1 MSKLTL
7 SVDEQVIS
15 RAKEYAKLHGMSIS
29 AMVETYLDA
38 VAAPQ
43 SSYTSLDTPILNSLI
58 GIAKGANIEDYY
70 NYLEQ
75 KYR

>member
-7 SVDEQVIS
+7 SVDDKVIS
-15 RAKEYAKLHGMSIS
+15 RAKRYAKQRGVSIS

-38 VAAPQ
+38 VAAAPSKQ
-43 SSYTSLDTPILNSLI
+43 TKNLPPVLRSLRGILKDADRDMYREHL
-58 GIAKGANIEDYY
+58 AN
-70 NYLEQ
+70 